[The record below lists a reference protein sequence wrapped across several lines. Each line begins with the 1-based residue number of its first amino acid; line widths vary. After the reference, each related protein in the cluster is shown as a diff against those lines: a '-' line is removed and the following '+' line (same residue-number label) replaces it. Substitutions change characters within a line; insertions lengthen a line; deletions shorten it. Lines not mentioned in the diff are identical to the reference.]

1 MSEQTILQAFES
13 MNAEIAKLV
22 LSMDALKQSVQAC
35 SKPPAVRKPKAAKA
49 AKAEAKPVLVVSE
62 LPDVPEVV
70 ESHVVGFPVTTVTFS
85 ALPAKV
91 EKAKKPRAKKAPELV
106 PKHEV

>member
-49 AKAEAKPVLVVSE
+49 EANTKPVLVVSE
-62 LPDVPEVV
+62 IPDVPEIV

-91 EKAKKPRAKKAPELV
+91 EKAKKPRTKKAPELV